1 MGDFFYPFI
10 YTQYQEDIPVQS
22 TNQPRYFS
30 IPHQV
35 SAVDHPFPQVPL
47 HQGGGCSGWM
57 WIPWGKTGFGCFFLG
72 GEAAKSGKK
81 QPPGTLN
88 NHLLMDWWNNH
99 FLCNDLESSN
109 WNNHKKTGCLEFQAK
124 IYQTMQQSNKQKHWK
139 KKTPRPQTGKWK
151 ECINH
156 V

>member
-57 WIPWGKTGFGCFFLG
+57 WIPWGKTGFGCFFFG
-72 GEAAKSGKK
+72 GGGGQIRKKTTTWYPK
-81 QPPGTLN
+81 QPSFNG
-88 NHLLMDWWNNH
+88 LM
-99 FLCNDLESSN
+99 
-109 WNNHKKTGCLEFQAK
+109 
-124 IYQTMQQSNKQKHWK
+124 KQ
-139 KKTPRPQTGKWK
+139 PFFM
-151 ECINH
+151 
-156 V
+156 